1 MPKFIH
7 TADWQIGRQFTT
19 FPPEDALPLAEAR
32 LHAVQRIAELAAQHQ
47 VDAVLVAGDVCDM
60 QTVSDRTMRRMFNAM
75 QGYDGPWVMI
85 SGNHDAAL
93 AESVWTRAVRLGAVP
108 ANVHLALNPEP
119 VVLAD
124 LGLAVL
130 PAPLTQRHTYG
141 DATAWFDQAQTPA
154 SCVRVGLAH
163 GSVQGVLPD
172 DIDSANPIAPDRAE
186 RAKLDYLALGD
197 WHGCKRIQDRVW
209 YSGTPET
216 DRFRGNDAGQ
226 ALLVN
231 IPAPGVLPEVTPLT
245 VGQHAWHQ
253 LHVPLAVESDV
264 DVLLN
269 TLQGLAASSVVSLTV
284 TGQLP
289 LWAHARVLSALAEA
303 GARFRHLSCDTQALT
318 LLPTADELASVRAD
332 GYVSE
337 ILQDLRQAQS
347 EPGEGGEV
355 AAEAMGLLMQAL
367 LTRQPVVT
375 ANPGGAA

>member
-1 MPKFIH
+1 MSRFLH
-7 TADWQIGRQFTT
+7 TADWQIGRLFQTLHA
-19 FPPEDALPLAEAR
+19 DNAVPLAEAR
-32 LHAVQRIAELAAQHQ
+32 LSAVERLAALATAHR
-47 VDAVLVAGDVCDM
+47 VDAVLVAGDVFDA
-60 QTVSDRTMRRMFNAM
+60 QTVSERTVRRLFNALA
-75 QGYDGPWVMI
+75 GYRGPWLLLP
-85 SGNHDAAL
+85 GNHDAAL
-93 AESVWTRAVRLGAVP
+93 TESVWTRAERMGVLSPNIHLLLTPEVRVF
-108 ANVHLALNPEP
+108 PE
-119 VVLAD
+119 A
-124 LGLAVL
+124 GFAVL

-216 DRFRGNDAGQ
+216 DRFRGNDSGQ

-253 LHVPLAVESDV
+253 LNVPLAVESDV

-332 GYVSE
+332 GYVAE

-347 EPGEGGEV
+347 EPGEGGEA
-355 AAEAMGLLMQAL
+355 AAEAMTLLMQAL